1 MIKGNITRLK
11 SNISLICERLGK
23 NPEEVTVVGVTKF
36 ASVPAIEEALAG
48 GIMDI
53 GENKVQEAVKKY
65 PVLKNPGKVKRHM
78 IGHLQTNK
86 VKDALE
92 IFDVIQSVD
101 SLKLAESIEKG
112 AANLKRQVDIL
123 IQVNIS
129 GELQKFGI
137 DEQAAMALI
146 REFSKFE
153 HIKVRGLM
161 TMAPLTGDEQAIR
174 RCFRGLKQLRDKI
187 SNELSGNDNVEMKFL
202 SMGMTSDYK
211 IALEEGAN
219 MLRIG
224 RGIFSDV

>member
-1 MIKGNITRLK
+1 MIKDNITHLK

-23 NPEEVTVVGVTKF
+23 DPGEVTVVGVTKF
-36 ASVPAIEEALAG
+36 APVSAIEEALAC
-48 GIMDI
+48 GISDV
-53 GENKVQEAVKKY
+53 GENRVQEAVKKY
-65 PVLKNPGKVKRHM
+65 SAFKNPGKIKRHM

-101 SLKLAESIEKG
+101 SLKLAESVERV
-112 AANLKRQVDIL
+112 AAGLKRQVDIF

-129 GELQKFGI
+129 GEQQKFGI
-137 DEQAAMALI
+137 GEQEAMALI
-146 REFSKFE
+146 RESSKFE
-153 HIKVRGLM
+153 HLKVRGLM
-161 TMAPLTGDEQAIR
+161 TIAPLTEDEQIIR
-174 RCFRGLKQLRDKI
+174 SCFRGLRQLRDKVN
-187 SNELSGNDNVEMKFL
+187 NELPGRNNVEMKFL
-202 SMGMTSDYK
+202 SMGMTSDYQ